1 MLIIEIINTSG
12 LAPISDY
19 DYKVKLNYTEIT
31 SGSVSGHT
39 RKDGW
44 IPLVEMILKQ
54 EIENNIA
61 DEELMNELNS
71 ELQMHGV
78 D

>member
-1 MLIIEIINTSG
+1 MLVIEIVNTSG
-12 LAPISDY
+12 LAPISNY
-19 DYKVKLNYTEIT
+19 DYRVKLNQREIT
-31 SGSVSGHT
+31 SGYVKGHT

-54 EIENNIA
+54 EIEDAIA
-61 DEELMNELNS
+61 DEEYMNELNS